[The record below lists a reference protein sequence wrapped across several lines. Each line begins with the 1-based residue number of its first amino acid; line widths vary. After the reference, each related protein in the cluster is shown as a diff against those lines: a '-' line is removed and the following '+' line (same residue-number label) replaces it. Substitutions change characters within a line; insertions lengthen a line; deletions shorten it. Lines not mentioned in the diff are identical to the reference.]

1 MKWNIVTDSS
11 CDLHELR
18 TEGLTETIHYESVPF
33 VITVGNEEFVDDDGI
48 DLPRMVDGMERHK
61 FTTHTACPSPHA
73 WLEAFS
79 KEGNVIA
86 VTISERLSGSYNSA
100 CTAADMLRQEQADK
114 NVAVIN
120 SVSAGTGLNLLVA
133 NICASIEKGMSFEE
147 VVEEARRIADRKR
160 TIFALCSFH
169 NLIRNGRMSPFAGFA
184 AQTLRIWG
192 IGIGTREGEIGVK
205 GKARG
210 AKKMIQAI
218 VQDIEEFIQEHG
230 NPVRTVYISHCQ
242 NPETAKQ
249 LKDAILDRWEDIRI
263 EIHETKGLCSYYA
276 ERRGLIVAYL

>member
-11 CDLHELR
+11 CDLHKLQ

-33 VITVGNEEFVDDDGI
+33 VISVGNEEFVDDDGI
-48 DLPRMVDGMERHK
+48 DLPRMLDGMERHK
-61 FTTHTACPSPHA
+61 FATHTACPSPHT

-79 KEGNVIA
+79 QEGNVIA

-100 CTAADMLRQEQADK
+100 CTAAEMLRQEQPDK
-114 NVAVIN
+114 QVAVIN

-133 NICASIEKGMSFEE
+133 HICAFIEQGLSFEE
-147 VVEEARRIADRKR
+147 VVEETRKIADRKR

-169 NLIRNGRMSPFAGFA
+169 NLIKNGRMSPFAGLA

-192 IGIGTREGEIGVK
+192 IGIGTQEGEIRVK

-210 AKKMIQAI
+210 VKKMIQAI
-218 VQDIEEFIQEHG
+218 VEDIREFGSPIEH
-230 NPVRTVYISHCQ
+230 VYISHCQ
-242 NPETAKQ
+242 NPETAQQ
-249 LKDAILDRWEDIRI
+249 LRDAILEKYSHVKI

-276 ERRGLIVAYL
+276 ERHGLIVSYL